1 MKTFYPTPEDY
12 IPLEDTYEYSFRTR
26 LEYFNEDYRKIICD
40 TPSLR
45 SKLMEDNYKQLL
57 KDIITLKISL

>member
-12 IPLEDTYEYSFRTR
+12 IPLEDTHEHLFRYR
-26 LEYFNEDYRKIICD
+26 SEYFNRNHRKRICNI
-40 TPSLR
+40 PSLR
-45 SKLMEDNYKQLL
+45 SKLIEDNYKQLL

>member
-12 IPLEDTYEYSFRTR
+12 IPLEDTYEYSFRIR

-45 SKLMEDNYKQLL
+45 SKLMEDNYKQLF
-57 KDIITLKISL
+57 KDIITLKILL